1 MNQSSTRP
9 LHKHDANALLKVAS
23 IGGAIAAP
31 TGLFAGGALEWNTY
45 GLCVTSIFKDRSFY
59 VWRIPQYRL
68 GISIAP
74 QSSDVWR
81 HLPDE

>member
-1 MNQSSTRP
+1 MTP
-9 LHKHDANALLKVAS
+9 TLFFKAAS
-23 IGGAIAAP
+23 IGGAITAP

-45 GLCVTSIFKDRSFY
+45 SLCVTSIFKDRSFY

-68 GISIAP
+68 GISIAL
-74 QSSDVWR
+74 QSGDVWR